1 VAAADRRS
9 QAVVAE
15 DHQGAAVP
23 LEGLEGARSAVGAP
37 HPYQQMPE
45 EAWEAVTSVK
55 GKFRGQVKEQ
65 EGPGWLLA
73 GTVARAAGQAA

>member
-1 VAAADRRS
+1 
-9 QAVVAE
+9 
-15 DHQGAAVP
+15 
-23 LEGLEGARSAVGAP
+23 
-37 HPYQQMPE
+37 MPE